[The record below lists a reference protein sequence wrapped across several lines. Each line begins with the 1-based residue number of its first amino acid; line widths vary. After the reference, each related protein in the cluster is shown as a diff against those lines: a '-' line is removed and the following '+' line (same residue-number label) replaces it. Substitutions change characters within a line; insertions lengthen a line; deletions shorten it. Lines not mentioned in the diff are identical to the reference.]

1 MFFLSPIKLNHPRP
15 KRDLLLCVARHTA
28 VTLTRNAPLSKA
40 PSPGISVSRVEPSGV
55 FISRFCPSSSRS
67 LGRCLLLGQRS
78 RMNFFSHH
86 VRSLLHQD
94 HGNPNTEFSRHRH
107 NGHPGSLTA
116 WMSVANQTEK
126 LPELSVLADRRPGS
140 LDHFASQ
147 PFISSV
153 GDRTPIGSLSGG
165 VLGGDQTQKASQL
178 ADVLK
183 LSPIA
188 NAGQKLAGHNPADP
202 RHAHHILDTLR
213 QFRIV
218 LAEAA
223 NLSGRLKHLLL
234 VKLQAVQQLI
244 ELKAHDRGAREFSQF
259 VFDHERPLAACGSG
273 GKLHPFH
280 KQQRFDALL
289 HPHHLVDKG
298 VAQLGEVTKLA
309 IKRARNMD
317 PFELSPTQILGQ
329 SDTVEPIGLHSL
341 SWRFGNHRW
350 RGDQAPKLLR
360 HQPIIQSVA
369 CRSSLIGKSHL
380 LIGKVLTYVVHQM
393 LYVVRHAQR
402 FNQSLMIGKGHRDAS
417 LVHIESGKHIIV
429 TRDECLVPH
438 RSASFGSTAKILTT
452 VPVTEHSALT
462 TTSLIQ
468 VSGRTAKCLI
478 SNEAIPF

>member
-55 FISRFCPSSSRS
+55 VSRFCLSSSRS

-94 HGNPNTEFSRHRH
+94 HGNSDTELSRHRH

-116 WMSVANQTEK
+116 RMFAANRAKK
-126 LPELSVLADRRPGS
+126 LPKLLVLSNRRPGS
-140 LDHFASQ
+140 LDHFTSQ
-147 PFISSV
+147 PFISRA

-178 ADVLK
+178 ADVSK
-183 LSPIA
+183 FSPIA
-188 NAGQKLAGHNPADP
+188 DAGQKLAGHNPADP

-218 LAEAA
+218 LAETAD
-223 NLSGRLKHLLL
+223 LTGRLKDLLL

-259 VFDHERPLAACGSG
+259 ILHHERPLATGRSW

-280 KQQRFDALL
+280 EQQRFDALL
-289 HPHHLVDKG
+289 HPHHLAHNG

-309 IKRARNMD
+309 IDRSGNMNA
-317 PFELSPTQILGQ
+317 FKLSPTQILRQ
-329 SDTVEPIGLHSL
+329 SLTVETVGLHSL
-341 SWRFGNHRW
+341 SWGFGNHRC
-350 RGDQAPKLLR
+350 RGDQAPKVLR
-360 HQPIIQSVA
+360 YQPIIQSVA

-380 LIGKVLTYVVHQM
+380 LIRKVLTYVVYQM
-393 LYVVRHAQR
+393 LYAVRHVQR
-402 FNQSLMIGKGHRDAS
+402 LKESVMIGKGHRDAS

-429 TRDECLVPH
+429 PRDECLVSH
-438 RSASFGSTAKILTT
+438 RSASFGSTAKILTI
-452 VPVTEHSALT
+452 VPLIEHSWLT

-468 VSGRTAKCLI
+468 VSGWTPSR
-478 SNEAIPF
+478 